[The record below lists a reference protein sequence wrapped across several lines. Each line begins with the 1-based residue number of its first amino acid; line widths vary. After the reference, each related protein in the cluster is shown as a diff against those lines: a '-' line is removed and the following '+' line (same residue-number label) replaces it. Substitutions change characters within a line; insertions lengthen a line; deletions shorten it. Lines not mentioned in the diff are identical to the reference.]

1 MAIKLITLILVT
13 NACTVLVFQTF
24 IMRFLAQISL
34 LLCVI
39 IYACRTNMLVRLQGD
54 LHQDYAVTYR
64 FVFE

>member
-34 LLCVI
+34 LL
-39 IYACRTNMLVRLQGD
+39 
-54 LHQDYAVTYR
+54 
-64 FVFE
+64 